1 MLIETIH
8 KLLQITLPSV
18 GLLLLIGKKLILINY
33 SIVIY
38 KTYSPPPL
46 PYLVTDSML
55 KLQEVHVRKCY
66 GSKIILKH
74 NLHISSTLLYNK
86 PSIPSSRRSRLKQKF
101 TSKSKYDDSFFKNI
115 FRENKDN
122 KSERIETQSQDTHQE
137 VKTSGLEKIQNLVKS
152 KVKSRSI
159 FDSYANL
166 RIDITK
172 PNDVLVRSIIKI
184 TKL

>member
-1 MLIETIH
+1 MRQFINCY
-8 KLLQITLPSV
+8 KLHYPSV

-38 KTYSPPPL
+38 KTYSPPPLPL

-101 TSKSKYDDSFFKNI
+101 TSKSKYDDSFSKI
-115 FRENKDN
+115 Y
-122 KSERIETQSQDTHQE
+122 S
-137 VKTSGLEKIQNLVKS
+137 EKI
-152 KVKSRSI
+152 
-159 FDSYANL
+159 
-166 RIDITK
+166 RIINRNVLK
-172 PNDVLVRSIIKI
+172 PNLKI
-184 TKL
+184 LTKKLKLQDWRKFKILLNPKLNHVVYLILMLI